1 MQCCVEGC
9 DRPARYKGSQLC
21 QMHYFRLR
29 RNGSLELLPVRR
41 ALRYVTSNGYVTR
54 YMPDHPLANK
64 GGLVFEHRFVMWP
77 LVGPD
82 CRPCELCGKPEAW
95 RTCHVDHIDED
106 RQNNAAD
113 NLRILCRG
121 CNVKRGFGPESYA
134 GLSKVGLIEFEGR
147 RDTATNWARDPRVKV
162 SGATIRARKASG
174 MSDED
179 ALFAE
184 KVTHNGKARKKP
196 ARKTNHKHERSNSV
210 AISVEGLTMSAAEW
224 SRVEGTAVTENTII
238 SRVRSGWDPVEALIT
253 PGRHK
258 PVTDQ
263 AIKAKY
269 REKTREL
276 KKLQANQ
283 GGA

>member
-1 MQCCVEGC
+1 MQCSVKDCG
-9 DRPARYKGSQLC
+9 RAARYKSAQLC
-21 QMHYFRLR
+21 QRHYFRMR
-29 RNGSLELLPVRR
+29 RNGSLDLLPVNRSV
-41 ALRYVTSNGYVTR
+41 RYITSNGYVTL

-64 GGLVFEHRFVMWP
+64 GGCVFEHRFVMWP
-77 LVGPD
+77 IVGPD
-82 CRPCELCGKPEAW
+82 CRPCELCGKAESWP
-95 RTCHVDHIDED
+95 TCHVDHIDED
-106 RQNNAAD
+106 RQNNSAG

-134 GLSKVGLIEFEGR
+134 DLSKVGLIEFEGR

-184 KVTHNGKARKKP
+184 KVTHNGREKKKP
-196 ARKTNHKHERSNSV
+196 ARKTAHKHERSNSV
-210 AISVEGLTMSAAEW
+210 AITIDGLTMSAAEW

-238 SRVRSGWDPVEALIT
+238 SRYRSGWDPIEALIT

-258 PVTDQ
+258 PITDQ
-263 AIKAKY
+263 AIKALY
-269 REKTREL
+269 RQKVKDLRR
-276 KKLQANQ
+276 A
-283 GGA
+283 AA